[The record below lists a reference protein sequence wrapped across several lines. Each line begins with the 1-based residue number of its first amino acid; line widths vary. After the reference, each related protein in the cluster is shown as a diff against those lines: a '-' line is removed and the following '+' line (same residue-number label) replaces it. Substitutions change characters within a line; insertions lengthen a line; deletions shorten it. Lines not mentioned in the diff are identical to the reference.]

1 MEPILTSIPDAG
13 KTIGLGRSSVYE
25 LIKDGKIQTVKSGK
39 RHLVVVELLRAHVAA
54 LRAGGG

>member
-25 LIKDGKIQTVKSGK
+25 LIKDGKIQKQ
-39 RHLVVVELLRAHVAA
+39 
-54 LRAGGG
+54 